1 MTDINKK
8 VVSLAKEL
16 APRMG
21 EFRRDLHQHPELAFK
36 EERTSEKVRR
46 VLASEG
52 IELPRI
58 SAQTGVLGILRG
70 NFDNGPVVALRADM
84 DALPIEEKTG
94 KPYASEN
101 QGVMHACGHDGNT
114 SVVLGAARIL
124 ARLKDELPGIVKFIF
139 QPAEEVFG
147 GARAMIK
154 AGVLDDPPVEHI
166 FAMHGWPQ
174 LPTGSIG
181 LYNGPYMASADR
193 FNIELLAEGAHGA
206 YPHNSA
212 DPVLAAS
219 ELVQRLHCVIS
230 REFESGKRAV
240 LSVCMINGGTA
251 FNILPKK
258 VELTGTIRCL
268 GKGVREKLIESM
280 QRVTKGIAAANAC
293 DFRFQCEPQVP
304 SVVNSEK
311 ALMHLKASAS
321 KVINPEQ
328 VTELP
333 VPSMGSE
340 DFALYLEK
348 VPQGAFIRLGVNP
361 GNEKPAALHN
371 DHFDY
376 DDNALE
382 NGMAVLAQTVLDLK

>member
-1 MTDINKK
+1 
-8 VVSLAKEL
+8 
-16 APRMG
+16 
-21 EFRRDLHQHPELAFK
+21 
-36 EERTSEKVRR
+36 
-46 VLASEG
+46 
-52 IELPRI
+52 
-58 SAQTGVLGILRG
+58 
-70 NFDNGPVVALRADM
+70 
-84 DALPIEEKTG
+84 
-94 KPYASEN
+94 
-101 QGVMHACGHDGNT
+101 
-114 SVVLGAARIL
+114 
-124 ARLKDELPGIVKFIF
+124 
-139 QPAEEVFG
+139 
-147 GARAMIK
+147 
-154 AGVLDDPPVEHI
+154 
-166 FAMHGWPQ
+166 
-174 LPTGSIG
+174 
-181 LYNGPYMASADR
+181 
-193 FNIELLAEGAHGA
+193 
-206 YPHNSA
+206 
-212 DPVLAAS
+212 
-219 ELVQRLHCVIS
+219 
-230 REFESGKRAV
+230 
-240 LSVCMINGGTA
+240 
-251 FNILPKK
+251 
-258 VELTGTIRCL
+258 
-268 GKGVREKLIESM
+268 M